1 MKFRILNIALS
12 FCALCLVS
20 CLEDDMAKPRTL
32 AEFTQMNVENGTV
45 TIDRDSRTVSI
56 ELDELG
62 DLSQVKVTSFSL
74 NDRAYFADGVLPEVL
89 DLTVPYKVT
98 LAMYYDFEWTISAS
112 QNVSRYVKCANQVGS
127 AFFDV
132 ERREAHVY
140 VSKSQRLRDLVISDM
155 KLELEGARI
164 LSTTGIEVEAGESVE
179 KTRPCSFPMQL
190 DCTVKRT
197 FLVKTRGGEEVVWS
211 LTAIP
216 KDVPAQITSVAAW
229 CWSAD
234 VKATFDGASEVPA
247 IMYKAKSAAD
257 WITVPSDKVT
267 VDGVNVSA
275 TIGELT
281 EASDY
286 HVKLTIGGKDVSEQ
300 SFITD
305 TPRQIPN
312 LNFDDWWLSGKVWYP
327 YAEGT
332 PDSEKFWDSANP
344 GAAGFIGSS
353 TYPETEDVV
362 KGTAAKMES
371 KYAAIAFAAG
381 NLYIGKFGK
390 VEGIGAILD
399 WGAEFTSMPAAMKG
413 YFKYTPKAIDKTK
426 PPYDNM
432 IGKTDKCQIQ
442 IFLTDWDAPFVIN
455 TTAGQFV
462 DIAND
467 PHIIAF
473 GRMETDETVTEYRE
487 FTIPLEYRSYR
498 KPKYVVVS
506 CCASSLGD
514 YFTGGV
520 GSTLL
525 VDEFELIYK

>member
-32 AEFTQMNVENGTV
+32 AEFTQMSVENGTV
-45 TIDRDSRTVSI
+45 TIDRDSRIVSI

-62 DLSQVKVTSFSL
+62 DLSQVRITSFSL
-74 NDRAYFADGVLPEVL
+74 NDKAYFTDGVLPDVL

-132 ERREAHVY
+132 ERREAHIY

-197 FLVKTRGGEEVVWS
+197 FLVKTRGGDEVVWS

-216 KDVPAQITSVAAW
+216 KDVPAQITAIAPW

-234 VKATFDGASEVPA
+234 VKATFDGTSAAPVVKYKPKTASDWSEV
-247 IMYKAKSAAD
+247 S
-257 WITVPSDKVT
+257 SDKVT
-267 VDGVNVSA
+267 VDGINVNAS
-275 TIGELT
+275 IEGLEQGT
-281 EASDY
+281 EY
-286 HVKLTIGGKDVSEQ
+286 EVKLVFNGRELPQQTFVTGVPEQ
-300 SFITD
+300 LY
-305 TPRQIPN
+305 N
-312 LNFDDWWLSGKVWYP
+312 LNFDDWADDKTPYTSGY
-327 YAEGT
+327 EGI
-332 PDSEKFWDSANP
+332 WDTANP
-344 GAAGFIGSS
+344 GTSMLNIAP
-353 TYPETEDVV
+353 TVQETEDVV
-362 KGTAAKMES
+362 SGSAVRMQSVYKM
-371 KYAAIAFAAG
+371 KFAAG
-381 NLYIGKFGK
+381 NIYVGKFNS
-390 VEGIGAILD
+390 VDFSSLGATLF
-399 WGAEFTSMPAAMKG
+399 WGYEFDAMPSAMKG
-413 YFKYTPKAIDKTK
+413 YYKYSPKNIDYAAPAYESLRGK
-426 PPYDNM
+426 P
-432 IGKTDKCQIQ
+432 DKCQIQ
-442 IFLTDWDAPFVIN
+442 IFLTDWDDRFLIN
-455 TTAGQFV
+455 TGANQFV
-462 DIAND
+462 DVYND

-473 GRMETDETVTEYRE
+473 GRLESDETVTEYKE
-487 FTIPLEYRSYR
+487 FTIPLEYRSFR
-498 KPKYVVVS
+498 KPKYIVVS

>member
-32 AEFTQMNVENGTV
+32 AEFTQMSVENGTV

-74 NDRAYFADGVLPEVL
+74 NDKAYFTDGVLPDVL

-98 LAMYYDFEWTISAS
+98 LAMYYDFEWTISAV

-132 ERREAHVY
+132 ERREAHIY

-164 LSTTGIEVEAGESVE
+164 LSTTGIEVESGESVE

-197 FLVKTRGGEEVVWS
+197 FLVKTRGGDEVVWS

-216 KDVPAQITSVAAW
+216 KDVPAQITAIAPW

-234 VKATFDGASEVPA
+234 VKATFDGTSAAPVVKYKPKTASDWSEV
-247 IMYKAKSAAD
+247 S
-257 WITVPSDKVT
+257 SDKVT
-267 VDGVNVSA
+267 VDGINVNAS
-275 TIGELT
+275 IEGLEQGT
-281 EASDY
+281 EY
-286 HVKLTIGGKDVSEQ
+286 EVKLVFNGTELPQQTFVTGVPEQ
-300 SFITD
+300 LY
-305 TPRQIPN
+305 N
-312 LNFDDWWLSGKVWYP
+312 LNFDDWADDKTPYTSGY
-327 YAEGT
+327 EGI
-332 PDSEKFWDSANP
+332 WDTANP
-344 GAAGFIGSS
+344 GTSMLNIAP
-353 TYPETEDVV
+353 TVQETEDVV
-362 KGTAAKMES
+362 SGSAVRMQSVYKM
-371 KYAAIAFAAG
+371 KFAAG
-381 NLYIGKFGK
+381 NIYVGKFNS
-390 VEGIGAILD
+390 VDFSSLGATLF
-399 WGAEFTSMPAAMKG
+399 WGYEFDAMPSAMKG
-413 YFKYTPKAIDKTK
+413 YYKYSPKNIDYAAPAYESLRGK
-426 PPYDNM
+426 P
-432 IGKTDKCQIQ
+432 DKCQIQ
-442 IFLTDWDAPFVIN
+442 IFLTDWDDRFLIN
-455 TTAGQFV
+455 TGANQFV
-462 DIAND
+462 DVYND

-473 GRMETDETVTEYRE
+473 GRLESDETVTEYKE
-487 FTIPLEYRSYR
+487 FTIPLEYRSFR

>member
-32 AEFTQMNVENGTV
+32 AEFTQMSVENGTV
-45 TIDRDSRTVSI
+45 TIDRDNRTVSI

-74 NDRAYFADGVLPEVL
+74 NDKAYFTDGVLPEVL

-98 LAMYYDFEWTISAS
+98 LAMYYDFEWTISAV

-132 ERREAHVY
+132 ERREAHIY

-164 LSTTGIEVEAGESVE
+164 LSTTGIEVESGESVE

-197 FLVKTRGGEEVVWS
+197 FLVKTRGGDEVVWS

-216 KDVPAQITSVAAW
+216 KDVPAQITAIAPW

-234 VKATFDGASEVPA
+234 VKATFDGTSAAPVVKYKPKNASDWSEV
-247 IMYKAKSAAD
+247 S
-257 WITVPSDKVT
+257 SDKVT
-267 VDGVNVSA
+267 VDGINVNAS
-275 TIGELT
+275 IEGLEQGT
-281 EASDY
+281 EY
-286 HVKLTIGGKDVSEQ
+286 EVKLVFNGRELQQQTFVTGVPEQ
-300 SFITD
+300 LY
-305 TPRQIPN
+305 N
-312 LNFDDWWLSGKVWYP
+312 LNFDDWADDKTPYTSGY
-327 YAEGT
+327 EGI
-332 PDSEKFWDSANP
+332 WDTANP
-344 GAAGFIGSS
+344 GTSMLNIAP
-353 TYPETEDVV
+353 TVQETEDVV
-362 KGTAAKMES
+362 SGSAVRMQSVYKM
-371 KYAAIAFAAG
+371 KFAAG
-381 NLYIGKFGK
+381 NIYVGKFNS
-390 VEGIGAILD
+390 VDFSSLGATLF
-399 WGAEFTSMPAAMKG
+399 WGYEFDAMPSAMKG
-413 YFKYTPKAIDKTK
+413 YYKYSPKNIDYAAPAYESLRGK
-426 PPYDNM
+426 P
-432 IGKTDKCQIQ
+432 DKCQIQ
-442 IFLTDWDAPFVIN
+442 IFLTDWDDRFLIN
-455 TTAGQFV
+455 TGANQFV
-462 DIAND
+462 DVYND

-473 GRMETDETVTEYRE
+473 GRLESDETVTEYKE
-487 FTIPLEYRSYR
+487 FTIPLEYRSFR
-498 KPKYVVVS
+498 KPKYIVVS

>member
-12 FCALCLVS
+12 FCTLCLVS

-62 DLSQVKVTSFSL
+62 DLSQVRITSFSL
-74 NDRAYFADGVLPEVL
+74 NDKAYFTDGVLPDVL

-197 FLVKTRGGEEVVWS
+197 FLVKTRGGDEVVWS

-216 KDVPAQITSVAAW
+216 KDVPAQITSIAPW

-234 VKATFDGASEVPA
+234 VKATFDGTSAAPVVKYKPKTASDWSEV
-247 IMYKAKSAAD
+247 S
-257 WITVPSDKVT
+257 SDKVT
-267 VDGVNVSA
+267 VDGINVNAS
-275 TIGELT
+275 IEGLEQGT
-281 EASDY
+281 EY
-286 HVKLTIGGKDVSEQ
+286 EVKLVFNGRELPQQTFVTGVPEQ
-300 SFITD
+300 LY
-305 TPRQIPN
+305 N
-312 LNFDDWWLSGKVWYP
+312 LNFDDWADDKTPYTSGY
-327 YAEGT
+327 EGI
-332 PDSEKFWDSANP
+332 WDTANP
-344 GAAGFIGSS
+344 GTSMLNIAP
-353 TYPETEDVV
+353 TVQETEDVV
-362 KGTAAKMES
+362 SGSAVRMQSVYKM
-371 KYAAIAFAAG
+371 KFAAG
-381 NLYIGKFGK
+381 NIYVGKFNS
-390 VEGIGAILD
+390 VDFSSLGATLF
-399 WGAEFTSMPAAMKG
+399 WGYEFDAMPSAMKG
-413 YFKYTPKAIDKTK
+413 YYKYSPKNIDYAAPAYESLRGK
-426 PPYDNM
+426 P
-432 IGKTDKCQIQ
+432 DKCQIQ
-442 IFLTDWDAPFVIN
+442 IFLTDWDDRFMIN
-455 TTAGQFV
+455 TGANQFV
-462 DIAND
+462 DVYND

-473 GRMETDETVTEYRE
+473 GRLESDETVTEYKE
-487 FTIPLEYRSYR
+487 FTIPLEYRSFR
-498 KPKYVVVS
+498 KPKYIVVS

>member
-32 AEFTQMNVENGTV
+32 AEFTQMSVENGTV

-62 DLSQVKVTSFSL
+62 DLSQVRITSFSL
-74 NDRAYFADGVLPEVL
+74 NDKAYFTDGVLPDVL

-98 LAMYYDFEWTISAS
+98 LAMYYDFEWTISAV

-127 AFFDV
+127 AFFDM

-164 LSTTGIEVEAGESVE
+164 LSTTGIEVESGESVE

-197 FLVKTRGGEEVVWS
+197 FLVKTRGGDEVVWS

-216 KDVPAQITSVAAW
+216 KDVPAQITAIAPW

-234 VKATFDGASEVPA
+234 VKATFDGTSAAPVVKYKTKTASDWSEV
-247 IMYKAKSAAD
+247 S
-257 WITVPSDKVT
+257 SDKVT
-267 VDGVNVSA
+267 VDGINVNAS
-275 TIGELT
+275 IEGLEQGT
-281 EASDY
+281 EY
-286 HVKLTIGGKDVSEQ
+286 EVKLVFNGRELQQQTFVTGVPEQ
-300 SFITD
+300 LY
-305 TPRQIPN
+305 N
-312 LNFDDWWLSGKVWYP
+312 LNFDDWADDKTPYTSGF
-327 YAEGT
+327 EGI
-332 PDSEKFWDSANP
+332 WDTANP
-344 GAAGFIGSS
+344 GTSMLNIAP
-353 TYPETEDVV
+353 TVQETEDVV
-362 KGTAAKMES
+362 SGSAVRMQSAYKM
-371 KYAAIAFAAG
+371 KFAAG
-381 NLYIGKFGK
+381 NIYVGKFNS
-390 VEGIGAILD
+390 VDFSSLGATLF
-399 WGAEFTSMPAAMKG
+399 WGYEFDAMPSAMKG
-413 YFKYTPKAIDKTK
+413 YYKYSPKNIDYAAPAYESLRGK
-426 PPYDNM
+426 P
-432 IGKTDKCQIQ
+432 DKCQIQ
-442 IFLTDWDAPFVIN
+442 IFLTDWDDRFLIN
-455 TTAGQFV
+455 TGANQFV
-462 DIAND
+462 DVYND

-473 GRMETDETVTEYRE
+473 GRLESDETVTEYKE
-487 FTIPLEYRSYR
+487 FTIPLEYRSFR
-498 KPKYVVVS
+498 KPKYIVVS

>member
-12 FCALCLVS
+12 FCTLCLVS

-62 DLSQVKVTSFSL
+62 DLSQVRITSFSL
-74 NDRAYFADGVLPEVL
+74 NDKAYFTDGVLPDVL

-197 FLVKTRGGEEVVWS
+197 FLVKTRGGDEVVWS

-216 KDVPAQITSVAAW
+216 KDVPAQITSIAPW

-234 VKATFDGASEVPA
+234 VKATFDGTSAAPVVKYKPKTASDWSEV
-247 IMYKAKSAAD
+247 S
-257 WITVPSDKVT
+257 SDKVT
-267 VDGVNVSA
+267 VDGINVNAS
-275 TIGELT
+275 IEGLEQGT
-281 EASDY
+281 EY
-286 HVKLTIGGKDVSEQ
+286 EVKLVFNGRELPQQTFVTGVPEQ
-300 SFITD
+300 LY
-305 TPRQIPN
+305 N
-312 LNFDDWWLSGKVWYP
+312 LNFDDWADDKTPYTSGY
-327 YAEGT
+327 EGI
-332 PDSEKFWDSANP
+332 WDTANP
-344 GAAGFIGSS
+344 GTSMLNIAP
-353 TYPETEDVV
+353 TVQETEDVV
-362 KGTAAKMES
+362 SGSAVRMQSVYKM
-371 KYAAIAFAAG
+371 KFAAG
-381 NLYIGKFGK
+381 NIYVGKFNS
-390 VEGIGAILD
+390 VDFSSLGATLF
-399 WGAEFTSMPAAMKG
+399 WGYEFDAMPSAMKG
-413 YFKYTPKAIDKTK
+413 YYKYSPKNIDYAAPAYESLRGK
-426 PPYDNM
+426 P
-432 IGKTDKCQIQ
+432 DKCQIQ
-442 IFLTDWDAPFVIN
+442 IFLTDWDDRFLIN
-455 TTAGQFV
+455 TGANQFV
-462 DIAND
+462 DVYND

-473 GRMETDETVTEYRE
+473 GRLESDETVTEYKE
-487 FTIPLEYRSYR
+487 FTIPLEYRSFR
-498 KPKYVVVS
+498 KPKYIVVS

>member
-12 FCALCLVS
+12 FCTLCLVS

-62 DLSQVKVTSFSL
+62 DLSQVRITSFSL
-74 NDRAYFADGVLPEVL
+74 NDKAYFTDGVLPDVL

-197 FLVKTRGGEEVVWS
+197 FLVKTRGGDEVVWS

-216 KDVPAQITSVAAW
+216 KDVPAQITAIAPW

-234 VKATFDGASEVPA
+234 VKATFDGTSAAPV
-247 IMYKAKSAAD
+247 IKYKPKTAAD
-257 WITVPSDKVT
+257 WSEVSSDKVT
-267 VDGVNVSA
+267 VDGINVNAS
-275 TIGELT
+275 IEGLEQGT
-281 EASDY
+281 EY
-286 HVKLTIGGKDVSEQ
+286 EVKLVFNGRELPQQTFVTGVPEQ
-300 SFITD
+300 LY
-305 TPRQIPN
+305 N
-312 LNFDDWWLSGKVWYP
+312 LNFDDWADDKTPYTSGY
-327 YAEGT
+327 EGI
-332 PDSEKFWDSANP
+332 WDTANP
-344 GAAGFIGSS
+344 GTSMLNIAP
-353 TYPETEDVV
+353 TVQETEDVV
-362 KGTAAKMES
+362 SGSAVRMQSVYKM
-371 KYAAIAFAAG
+371 KFAAG
-381 NLYIGKFGK
+381 NIYVGKFNS
-390 VEGIGAILD
+390 VDFSSLGATLF
-399 WGAEFTSMPAAMKG
+399 WGYEFDAMPSAMKG
-413 YFKYTPKAIDKTK
+413 YYKYSPKNIDYAAPAYESLRGK
-426 PPYDNM
+426 P
-432 IGKTDKCQIQ
+432 DKCQIQ
-442 IFLTDWDAPFVIN
+442 IFLTDWDDRFLIN
-455 TTAGQFV
+455 TGANQFV
-462 DIAND
+462 DVYND

-473 GRMETDETVTEYRE
+473 GRLESDETVTEYKE
-487 FTIPLEYRSYR
+487 FTIPLEYRSFR
-498 KPKYVVVS
+498 KPKYIVVS